1 MADIFEVIADPTRR
15 QILEALLAAQ
25 AGGGELQVNDLVKKT
40 KLGQPAV
47 SKHLKILRDAN
58 LVAAREDGQK
68 RFYSVTPEP
77 LEEVEDWVI
86 NFLSLGFDA
95 ESEEDLAGVLGD
107 AGAKLGTWITERAS
121 WLTDQAQAKIKELDL
136 NIDPKDLGRQLGRR
150 LAEAKVETEKS
161 AKEFEKIARQ
171 TLDEVVKDVTV
182 EANKLAKTVKTEANK
197 VAKTVKTETNKV
209 VKEVK
214 TEAKKV
220 AKDVKSK
227 VKKSK

>member
-25 AGGGELQVNDLVKKT
+25 AAGGELQVNDLVKKT

-171 TLDEVVKDVTV
+171 TLDEVVKDLTT
-182 EANKLAKTVKTEANK
+182 EADKAAKTVKAGTK
-197 VAKTVKTETNKV
+197 KV

-214 TEAKKV
+214 TEAKKA
-220 AKDVKSK
+220 AKVIQRK
-227 VKKSK
+227 VGK

>member
-15 QILEALLAAQ
+15 RILEVLFAAQ
-25 AGGGELQVNDLVKKT
+25 VAGSELQVNDLVKQT

-47 SKHLKILRDAN
+47 SKHLKVLREAN

-77 LEEVEDWVI
+77 LEDVEDWLI
-86 NFLSLGFDA
+86 NFLSLDFDA
-95 ESEEDLAGVLGD
+95 ESEEALSDVLGN
-107 AGAKLGTWITERAS
+107 AGEKLGNWLTERAS
-121 WLTDQAQAKIKELDL
+121 WLSAQVQAKVKELDL
-136 NIDPKDLGRQLGRR
+136 DVDPKDLGRQLGRK
-150 LAEAKVETEKS
+150 LAEAKVETQRS
-161 AKEFEKIARQ
+161 AKEFEKVARQ
-171 TLDEVVKDVTV
+171 KLDEVVK
-182 EANKLAKTVKTEANK
+182 EASAEADKVARTVKR
-197 VAKTVKTETNKV
+197 ETTKV

-227 VKKSK
+227 VNRSK

>member
-15 QILEALLAAQ
+15 KILEALLAAQ
-25 AGGGELQVNDLVKKT
+25 VSGGELQVNDLVKQT

-47 SKHLKILRDAN
+47 SKHLKILRDAK

-77 LEEVEDWVI
+77 LEVVEDWLI
-86 NFLSLGFDA
+86 NFLSLGFEA
-95 ESEEDLAGVLGD
+95 ESEEGLSDVLGN
-107 AGAKLGTWITERAS
+107 AGEKLGNWLTERAS
-121 WLTDQAQAKIKELDL
+121 WLSAQVQAKVKELDL
-136 NIDPKDLGRQLGRR
+136 DVDPKDLGRQLGRK

-171 TLDEVVKDVTV
+171 KLDEVVKEVSA
-182 EANKLAKTVKTEANK
+182 EADK
-197 VAKTVKTETNKV
+197 VAKTVKRETTKV
-209 VKEVK
+209 VKDVK

-220 AKDVKSK
+220 AGE
-227 VKKSK
+227 VKKTVRKKK